1 VNNSRPPRA
10 TPIKLGD
17 IVECEFLDHVEDGG
31 PPLRFMV
38 WGRVAVNGRKHFE
51 ILSWA
56 GADSDIEDLPGN
68 EKRFTI
74 VKAAIVRVTKL
85 QPVTP

>member
-1 VNNSRPPRA
+1 M
-10 TPIKLGD
+10 TLKTGD

-31 PPLRFMV
+31 EPYRFKV
-38 WGRVAVNGRKHFE
+38 WGILAVKGRTHYE

-56 GADSDIEDLPGN
+56 HADPTATVYAHN

-74 VKAAIVRVTKL
+74 VRSAVLNIHTLTRT
-85 QPVTP
+85 